1 MKEEEEQKDVG
12 DVIKDAFVPREYEP
26 PNVKNPNVEHKSELQ
41 EIQESIN
48 ISRDD
53 VGEIEYECNKS
64 SIIVLPML
72 KTFLFFIILFKSL

>member
-41 EIQESIN
+41 EIQESIFEKDKPG
-48 ISRDD
+48 R
-53 VGEIEYECNKS
+53 
-64 SIIVLPML
+64 
-72 KTFLFFIILFKSL
+72 

>member
-41 EIQESIN
+41 EIQESIFEKDKPG
-48 ISRDD
+48 RWLFDD
-53 VGEIEYECNKS
+53 YWQ
-64 SIIVLPML
+64 
-72 KTFLFFIILFKSL
+72 ILIDNEDN